1 MATAFTVSN
10 ESKPNTAIRAI
21 DAGGADAAPD
31 TAYTIKITGTIDLT
45 SVPTG
50 LKPNRLHSRT
60 ETIPR
65 PPHLLS
71 AIRQKQFRIRADPL
85 ARGPCIGFAG
95 PNPGGVRFPSCPL
108 SGPPRPR
115 HDGSTPDRR
124 PRKQLPN
131 KPQYLPASRCG
142 LRYSRGS
149 SWFQSLRPPM
159 ANARVSAQQCGP
171 CWQLCQ
177 IVTNLKKTVRLC

>member
-65 PPHLLS
+65 PPTFC
-71 AIRQKQFRIRADPL
+71 QQFDRSSFEF
-85 ARGPCIGFAG
+85 GPTLW
-95 PNPGGVRFPSCPL
+95 RE
-108 SGPPRPR
+108 
-115 HDGSTPDRR
+115 
-124 PRKQLPN
+124 
-131 KPQYLPASRCG
+131 G
-142 LRYSRGS
+142 L
-149 SWFQSLRPPM
+149 
-159 ANARVSAQQCGP
+159 V
-171 CWQLCQ
+171 
-177 IVTNLKKTVRLC
+177 